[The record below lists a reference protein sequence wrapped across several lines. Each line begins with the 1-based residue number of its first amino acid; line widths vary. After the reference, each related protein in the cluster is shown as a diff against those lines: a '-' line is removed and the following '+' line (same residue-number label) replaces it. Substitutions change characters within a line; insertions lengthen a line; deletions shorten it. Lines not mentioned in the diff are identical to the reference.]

1 MVTPARSFRP
11 PVRAPNLSTFCI
23 PFCRPHG
30 RRAPPTAGRR
40 QGRTND
46 QHQPRRSG
54 TRLRRGGVEG
64 GGRKNRAGRKQAR
77 QHQQPSGRT
86 PPLHDAPME
95 PAPPAGG
102 GGTRLCARAAAA
114 RASEPAR
121 GSPQTDRDRAHDFP
135 GGDAG
140 GLGGRAQNPPRG
152 ATGRAPPT
160 GAGRHAAPRSADF
173 LRIPW
178 RVWAPLPRIAAR
190 APTRAR
196 SGATTGRAPPTGAGR
211 HAAPPTNPPSLP
223 PIGRHSRGRRKVA
236 SRSEPPGRP
245 APNATASTPDSLS
258 YAADNHQPG
267 GLYGAKRNSAPT
279 LSTSPT
285 PRRVGGARGGR
296 FCRAGCGAAAPRAS
310 RGEPPKASE
319 PARAISPDDATAP
332 SYLILGHYYFTTL

>member
-1 MVTPARSFRP
+1 MATPARSFRP
-11 PVRAPNLSTFCI
+11 PVRAPNLITFCI
-23 PFCRPHG
+23 PFCRPQG
-30 RRAPPTAGRR
+30 RRAPHTAGRR

-54 TRLRRGGVEG
+54 RRLRRCGVEG
-64 GGRKNRAGRKQAR
+64 RKTERGESKHGSTSSRAGA
-77 QHQQPSGRT
+77 

-114 RASEPAR
+114 RATDPPR
-121 GSPQTDRDRAHDFP
+121 GSPQTARDRTRDFP

-140 GLGGRAQNPPRG
+140 GTGGRAQNPPRG

-223 PIGRHSRGRRKVA
+223 PIGRHSRGQRKVA

-245 APNATASTPDSLS
+245 APNATASTPDALS
-258 YAADNHQPG
+258 HAADNHQPG
-267 GLYGAKRNSAPT
+267 GLYGAKRNSAPNAWHQPHAPACWRGEGRKV
-279 LSTSPT
+279 LPG
-285 PRRVGGARGGR
+285 RVRGSRPASEQGR
-296 FCRAGCGAAAPRAS
+296 AAEGERAS
-310 RGEPPKASE
+310 ASDF
-319 PARAISPDDATAP
+319 PR
-332 SYLILGHYYFTTL
+332 